1 MKVSSLPN
9 SSFDENFEVVVHHKI
24 FMEFWPKTKPEHK
37 EEIKKLL
44 KEALV
49 EAGQIVEKVL
59 EGNSGNGA
67 LKTFESKINELKK
80 LKGELE
86 IYSDDDA

>member
-9 SSFDENFEVVVHHKI
+9 TSFDENFEVVVHYKI
-24 FMEFWPKTKPEHK
+24 FMEFWPEP
-37 EEIKKLL
+37 EIKKALE
-44 KEALV
+44 EALV
-49 EAGQIVEKVL
+49 EAGQIVENVL

-80 LKGELE
+80 LKGE
-86 IYSDDDA
+86 SDESE

>member
-24 FMEFWPKTKPEHK
+24 FMEFWPEHK
-37 EEIKKLL
+37 EKIKKVL

-49 EAGQIVEKVL
+49 EAGQIVEKVFD
-59 EGNSGNGA
+59 GNLGNGA

-86 IYSDDDA
+86 ISSDDESE